1 MANRWEQFP
10 EEHPAYKA
18 ANEDLEIKNEEELRI
33 AKKAA
38 KIGQSHQPDLSINT
52 EAELKEAKEMAGVET
67 HEDVVKRLKNI
78 EDKDAVTK
86 MVERILE
93 LKKHILEQD
102 IKERDRVIIYCKNGE
117 VEENNVVD
125 LYRSNSRFLVL
136 KEDES
141 DKVVIKLEDIADIEK
156 VRHSI

>member
-52 EAELKEAKEMAGVET
+52 EAELKEAKEMAGV
-67 HEDVVKRLKNI
+67 
-78 EDKDAVTK
+78 
-86 MVERILE
+86 
-93 LKKHILEQD
+93 
-102 IKERDRVIIYCKNGE
+102 
-117 VEENNVVD
+117 
-125 LYRSNSRFLVL
+125 
-136 KEDES
+136 
-141 DKVVIKLEDIADIEK
+141 VIKLEDIADIEK